1 MNLYSFNEHSNART
15 NWKRDIDNI
24 NVMKILNI
32 EIAANSFKATRWI
45 AQSLLADVDFIN
57 FALTTRKSM
66 NDPSKGHQVMAVL
79 RNETTS
85 WAKSLNMSLDRG
97 WRTIQYL
104 CTIIENDTNSG
115 PVAEGEDA
123 DERSGEY
130 ILMKDFN
137 SMKLNLFKKPQ

>member
-1 MNLYSFNEHSNART
+1 
-15 NWKRDIDNI
+15 
-24 NVMKILNI
+24 
-32 EIAANSFKATRWI
+32 
-45 AQSLLADVDFIN
+45 
-57 FALTTRKSM
+57 M

-104 CTIIENDTNSG
+104 CTIIEDDTNG
-115 PVAEGEDA
+115 GQAAEGEDA
-123 DERSGEY
+123 DEKSGEY

-137 SMKLNLFKKPQ
+137 SMKLNLFKKPQEDEEEDDGQIKS